1 MTAQL
6 FTETK
11 ENKTPVFS
19 DNDLTDFTSLPTLI
33 LYTIKDFFNWW
44 FLKMP
49 LWHILTLRRILL
61 VIDDQFSIS
70 LLLKTFFVPWHRD
83 HHAVGYFMGITMR
96 ILYLPIAITVY
107 LITLLGGLIF
117 ILFWVLIPLV
127 TVAMIFISPFIT
139 N

>member
-19 DNDLTDFTSLPTLI
+19 DKDLTDFTSLPQLLIFTL
-33 LYTIKDFFNWW
+33 KDFFSWW

-49 LWHILTLRRILL
+49 LWHILSLRRVLL
-61 VIDDQFSIS
+61 VIDDKFSIS

-83 HHAVGYFMGITMR
+83 HHLVGYFMGLTIR
-96 ILYLPIAITVY
+96 IMYLPIAISVLLAT
-107 LITLLGGLIF
+107 LIGYMIF
-117 ILFWVLIPLV
+117 ILFWVLVPPA
-127 TVAMIFISPFIT
+127 TVLMIFISPFIT